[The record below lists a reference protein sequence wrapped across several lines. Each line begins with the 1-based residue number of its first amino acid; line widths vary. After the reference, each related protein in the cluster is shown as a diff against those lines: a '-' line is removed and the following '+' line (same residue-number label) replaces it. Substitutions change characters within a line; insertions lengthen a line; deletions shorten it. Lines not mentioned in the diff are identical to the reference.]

1 MPQKRI
7 DLATQALMI
16 KTIIDQKMLSLA
28 QIPVVLIGLMFSCSA
43 LALDFRSVASAK
55 AVLYDAPS
63 VEASKL
69 YILGQ
74 GYPVEVIVNLGEWIK
89 VRDALGGLNWIEG
102 KQLSNKRT
110 VLVIAKTDIKSTE
123 DAASSLVATVEKDVV
138 LELLPSTT
146 KTGWVKVKHRDGVTG
161 YVPNSA
167 VWGSN

>member
-7 DLATQALMI
+7 NLAI
-16 KTIIDQKMLSLA
+16 KTIGDKKMLNPIKTLA
-28 QIPVVLIGLMFSCSA
+28 ILIGLTFSCNV
-43 LALDFRSVASAK
+43 LALDFRSVGSAK
-55 AVLYDAPS
+55 AILYDAPS

-89 VRDALGGLNWIEG
+89 VRDALGSLSWIEG

-110 VLVIAKTDIKSTE
+110 VLVIAKIDIKSTE
-123 DAASSLVATVEKDVV
+123 DASSGLVATVEKDVV
-138 LELLPSTT
+138 LELLPSTS
-146 KTGWVKVKHRDGVTG
+146 KTGWVKVKHRDGATG

-167 VWGSN
+167 LWGSN